1 MRFHSRFPARLAG
14 LMLALGAA
22 ACGGDSTTARPD
34 PLPTEPP
41 PGGLTEGDAV
51 TVTLAV
57 FTGLHFSIAAITET
71 TPSPGGP
78 LSGVVFG
85 IAQGTGLR
93 LSSEA
98 GCPSFE
104 PDPFPDDD
112 GDGVPDRTTFSFD
125 SAACDIDV
133 SAGTV
138 DRRGTFLVSD
148 PGPGPGYDLAFV
160 GVGVTVI
167 PRGGA
172 ADEALSS
179 GTRRLR
185 GNGSAVSLEEA
196 VDFRYRRNAVPT
208 FRHRTDWRVDFTAEE
223 PGTITS
229 RLLPDGEFEVQG
241 LLTYEEDATRFDL
254 VVETVAPVGFDSG
267 CTSFERGTVRAYL
280 QGREGEGEVRMT
292 FNGCGAAPTITFVP

>member
-1 MRFHSRFPARLAG
+1 MLLFRFPARFAG
-14 LMLALGAA
+14 LALAVGVA
-22 ACGGDSTTARPD
+22 ACGGDGSTARPD

-41 PGGLTEGDAV
+41 SGGLTEGDAV

-71 TPSPGGP
+71 TPSVGGP
-78 LSGVVFG
+78 LSGIVFG
-85 IAQGTGLR
+85 GAQDAGLR

-98 GCPSFE
+98 GCPSFV
-104 PDPFPDDD
+104 PDPFPDAD

-125 SAACDIDV
+125 SAACDIEV
-133 SAGTV
+133 STGTI

-148 PGPGPGYDLAFV
+148 PGAGPGYDLAFV
-160 GVGVTVI
+160 GVGATVI

-172 ADEALSS
+172 ADESGSS

-185 GNGSAVSLEEA
+185 GAGSAVSLEEA
-196 VDFRYRRNAVPT
+196 VDFRYRRNSIPT
-208 FRHRTDWRVDFTAEE
+208 FRHRTDWRVDFTAAE

-229 RLLPDGEFEVQG
+229 RSLPDGEFAVEG

-254 VVETVAPVGFDSG
+254 VVETVEPVGFDSG
-267 CTSFERGTVRAYL
+267 CTSFESGTVRAYL
-280 QGREGEGEVRMT
+280 QGREGGGEVRVT
-292 FNGCGAAPTITFVP
+292 FNGCGTAPTITFLP